1 MKMRT
6 QHAKTYGGASK
17 LGMKFVAANTYILKR
32 RSQTNNLTFHL
43 KKVEKEEQ
51 AKLKA
56 SRGYK

>member
-1 MKMRT
+1 
-6 QHAKTYGGASK
+6 
-17 LGMKFVAANTYILKR
+17 MKFVAANTYILKR